1 MLRIPGFID
10 IGTEIPSG
18 SWQEVTSYALRSG
31 YTALLAAP
39 VTERVYTEKADVLSA
54 LDEPSRSALCD
65 YAKMAVITPENIR
78 TVEEWASEVPAAM
91 VDFSVFED
99 ADSFVRMNLISR
111 VFNRWP
117 AETPI
122 CVRGDENQIGS
133 AVFMAQVHNK
143 KIHVCS
149 VATRP
154 EIEIVSEA
162 KRDGLSVTCDIHP
175 LALLFSSEARG
186 SAGLIKKLGTEEDRQ
201 ALWQHFADIDCFSSA
216 GYISPSGNSGE
227 ALSVMMPLL
236 FSMRNA
242 EMITD
247 EDILRRCCLN
257 PSKIFGIPL
266 DRETLIEVDDS
277 VITSG
282 HDAHRGVRIVRLHGQ
297 AVRDTD
303 LSDCERPVRA
313 ARIRGFAA

>member
-1 MLRIPGFID
+1 
-10 IGTEIPSG
+10 
-18 SWQEVTSYALRSG
+18 
-31 YTALLAAP
+31 
-39 VTERVYTEKADVLSA
+39 
-54 LDEPSRSALCD
+54 
-65 YAKMAVITPENIR
+65 
-78 TVEEWASEVPAAM
+78 
-91 VDFSVFED
+91 
-99 ADSFVRMNLISR
+99 MNLISR

-175 LALLFSSEARG
+175 LALLFRSEARG

-201 ALWQHFADIDCFSSA
+201 ALWQHFSDIDCFSSA
-216 GYISPSGNSGE
+216 GYISPSGKCGE

-247 EDILRRCCLN
+247 EDIIRRCCLN
-257 PSKIFGIPL
+257 PSRIFGIPL
-266 DRETLIEVDDS
+266 DRETLVELDDS
-277 VITSG
+277 VIASG
-282 HDAHRGVRIVRLHGQ
+282 HDAYKGVKVVKLHGQ
-297 AVRDTD
+297 A
-303 LSDCERPVRA
+303 LSDPDGSGAEKPA
-313 ARIRGFAA
+313 GAMRIRGFSA

>member
-18 SWQEVTSYALRSG
+18 SWQEITVCALRNG

-39 VTERVYTEKADVLSA
+39 VTERVYTQKADVLSA
-54 LDEPSRSALCD
+54 LDEPARMAACD

-78 TVEEWASEVPAAM
+78 TVEEWAEEVPAAM

-117 AETPI
+117 DNTPI

-149 VATRP
+149 VATRT

-175 LALLFSSEARG
+175 LALLFSSETQG
-186 SAGLIKKLGTEEDRQ
+186 STGPIRKLGTEEDRL
-201 ALWQHFADIDCFSSA
+201 ALWQHFSDIDCFSSA
-216 GYISPSGNSGE
+216 GYCSPNGKSSE
-227 ALSVMMPLL
+227 ALSIMMPLL

-247 EDILRRCCLN
+247 EDIIRRCCLN
-257 PSKIFGIPL
+257 PSRIFGIPL
-266 DRETLIEVDDS
+266 DRETLIELDET

-282 HDAHRGVRIVRLHGQ
+282 HDACSGVNVIKLHGKAAAFPGESQ
-297 AVRDTD
+297 TAG
-303 LSDCERPVRA
+303 SNIA

>member
-10 IGTEIPSG
+10 IGTEVTDG
-18 SWQEVTSYALRSG
+18 NWQAVTRAALRSG

-39 VTERVYTEKADVLSA
+39 VTERVYTEKADVLRA
-54 LDEPSRSALCD
+54 LDEPSHTSLCD

-78 TVEEWASEVPAAM
+78 TVEEWAAEVPAAL

-99 ADSFVRMNLISR
+99 ADSFVRMNLLSR

-117 AETPI
+117 AEIPI

-133 AVFMAQVHNK
+133 AVFMAQVHSK

-149 VATRP
+149 VVTRP
-154 EIEIVSEA
+154 EIEIISEA
-162 KRDGLSVTCDIHP
+162 KSDGLSVTCDIHP
-175 LALLFSSEARG
+175 LSLLFSSEARG
-186 SAGLIKKLGTEEDRQ
+186 SAGMLKRLGTEEDRL

-216 GYISPSGNSGE
+216 GYISPTGNTGE

-242 EMITD
+242 EMLSD

-257 PSKIFGIPL
+257 PSKIFGIGL
-266 DRETLIEVDDS
+266 DPGTLIELDEAG
-277 VITSG
+277 IISG
-282 HDAHRGVRIVRLHGQ
+282 HTAHSGVKVVRLHGQ
-297 AVRDTD
+297 AFPENPAD
-303 LSDCERPVRA
+303 SEQPVISR
-313 ARIRGFAA
+313 RIRGFSA